1 MKKIQIDTKKSKTSS
16 SLRKNSYEFAAWKQL
31 SIICGVDEVGRG
43 CLAGPLVT
51 GAVIL
56 PINCQY
62 RGLKDSKTMTERER
76 ERVYRWIIKNCQCG
90 VGIVSHS
97 EIDQHNIWNATL
109 ISMKKA
115 VLNLLAVAPQRPSA
129 IVIDAMPLKLTDT
142 EYKNIPIFHFYK
154 GEGKSSS
161 IAAASILAKVTRDR
175 LMGKLEAV
183 FPGYG
188 LAKHKGYSTKAHKAA
203 VLVEGRSII
212 HRVSFLGKTLNM
224 EKNDKQQTLF

>member
-1 MKKIQIDTKKSKTSS
+1 MEKIQIDTKNSHF
-16 SLRKNSYEFAAWKQL
+16 RKNAYESAAWEQL
-31 SIICGVDEVGRG
+31 SVVCGIDEVGRG

-56 PINCQY
+56 PIGCRF
-62 RGLKDSKTMTERER
+62 RGLKDSKMMTERER
-76 ERVYRWIIKNCQCG
+76 ERVYRWIVKNCHCA

-97 EIDQHNIWNATL
+97 QIDQHNIWNATL
-109 ISMKKA
+109 IGMKRA
-115 VLNLLAVAPQRPSA
+115 ALNLLAVAPQQPSA
-129 IVIDAMPLKLTDT
+129 FLIDAMPLKLTDT
-142 EYKNIPIFHFYK
+142 DYKDIPVFHFYK
-154 GEGKSSS
+154 GESKSTS

-203 VLVEGRSII
+203 VLAEGHSII
-212 HRVSFLGKTLNM
+212 HRVSFLGKTLAM